1 MVIKTDS
8 SKTGW
13 GGIIEDTTKK
23 TGGHWSYCKQQ
34 NHINY
39 LELKAAYLTLKVFCQ
54 HRHIC
59 MLSYL
64 WTIQLQSVICSSL
77 EVGKN
82 S

>member
-23 TGGHWSYCKQQ
+23 TGGHWSYCEQQ

-39 LELKAAYLTLKVFCQ
+39 LELKAAYLTLKSF
-54 HRHIC
+54 
-59 MLSYL
+59 LSTQTDL
-64 WTIQLQSVICSSL
+64 HVKLL
-77 EVGKN
+77 MDN
-82 S
+82 